1 MARMTAIPLYQPPIE
16 YPTSD
21 GKPMGETTL
30 HRKVM
35 VDLIHGL
42 TTRFQNDPEV
52 WIGGNLFLCYRQG
65 DTAAVLCPD
74 VLLVHGI
81 GKRDRRNFLLWE
93 ERPPSLIV
101 EVTSPSTR
109 REDQSKKKGIYE
121 KIGVEE
127 YVLFDPYGESLR
139 PPLQGFR
146 LERSRYEPIPLEPDG
161 TLASRT
167 AGLSLRREPNRD
179 GEGERLRLVDP
190 ATGEG
195 LRWPEESE
203 ALAQRA
209 AVLEA
214 ELARLRSE
222 RG

>member
-1 MARMTAIPLYQPPIE
+1 MTAIPLYQPPIE

-42 TTRFQNDPEV
+42 THRFQNDPEV
-52 WIGGNLFLCYRQG
+52 WVGGNLFLCYRKG
-65 DTAAVLCPD
+65 DTSAVLCPD

-101 EVTSPSTR
+101 EVTSPSTH

-139 PPLQGFR
+139 PSLQGFR
-146 LERSRYEPIPLEPDG
+146 LERSRYEPIPLDPDG
-161 TLASRT
+161 TLSSRT
-167 AGLSLRREPNRD
+167 AGLSLRREPNGD

-190 ATGEG
+190 ATGER

-209 AVLEA
+209 AALEA